1 MIQRLCNTGNEHYI
15 DTFTQVA
22 ILEAS
27 QLPYFSHLSTDD
39 KVEQLIT
46 NLPDSAQ
53 VLITDLL
60 PNNIS
65 VLHTPRFSS
74 AGTLHNTA
82 VSFLITPQD
91 KNLQAL
97 LNTYQNKE
105 VVVLVSKHN
114 TSHLYGT
121 AAQPLLFSFSEANS
135 PAPEQQKGY
144 AISIN
149 GDGYGTSKLYE
160 EVVFNIYSRGL
171 AFELAQSI

>member
-1 MIQRLCNTGNEHYI
+1 MIQKLCNTGNEHYI
-15 DTFTQVA
+15 DTFSQIA

-27 QLPYFSHLSTDD
+27 QLPYFSNLSTDT
-39 KVEQLIT
+39 KVENLIT

-65 VLHTPRFSS
+65 VVHAPRFSA

-82 VSFLITPQD
+82 ISLLITPQD
-91 KNLQAL
+91 KNLQQL

-121 AAQPLLFSFSEANS
+121 QTQPLLFSYSEANAPS
-135 PAPEQQKGY
+135 PEAIKGY

-149 GDGYGTSKLYE
+149 GDTYGESKMFE
-160 EVVFNIYSRGL
+160 DITFNIYSRGL